1 MSKKFNSLEQKLLV
15 DILFN
20 DKKLEK
26 ERFDKINFDKL
37 IKISS
42 SHLIIPA
49 LFSNIITKGYKKFF
63 PNDMITYIRNI
74 YQINTNRNRVLIDEI
89 NEISKIFKKKK
100 LITFFKRGCTYI
112 WNVL

>member
-100 LITFFKRGCTYI
+100 LITFF
-112 WNVL
+112 